1 MSACGG
7 SGPPQTSYKCVGK
20 HLSSGQAMCEKVNI
34 PVGHGRYHSM
44 NECMQKCGPSSGLS
58 YSNTCVKQHG
68 VCGEFDNITGKCC
81 PPNKCMGGMQTGV
94 LYCGQ

>member
-44 NECMQKCGPSSGLS
+44 NECMQKC
-58 YSNTCVKQHG
+58 V
-68 VCGEFDNITGKCC
+68 
-81 PPNKCMGGMQTGV
+81 
-94 LYCGQ
+94 